1 MLSHAELKQKALSRP
16 EVKAAYDVLDNE
28 YILARELLRAR
39 EAAGLT
45 QAEVA
50 SRMHTKAP
58 AVARLEGGGKHSP
71 SIETLR
77 KYASAVGCKLEV
89 RLIPAKGL

>member
-1 MLSHAELKQKALSRP
+1 MLSHAELKKKALSQP
-16 EVKAAYDVLDNE
+16 EVKAAYDALADE
-28 YILARELLRAR
+28 YFLARELLYAR

-58 AVARLEGGGKHSP
+58 AIARLEGGGKHSP

-89 RLIPAKGL
+89 RLIPTKGL

>member
-1 MLSHAELKQKALSRP
+1 MLSHAELKKRALSNP
-16 EVKAAYDVLDNE
+16 DVKKSYDALEDE
-28 YILARELLRAR
+28 YVLARELIRAR
-39 EAAGLT
+39 SSAGLT

-50 SRMHTKAP
+50 EKMHTKPP
-58 AVARLEGGGKHSP
+58 AIARLEGGGKHSP

-89 RLIPAKGL
+89 RLVPTK

>member
-1 MLSHAELKQKALSRP
+1 MLSHAELKKRALSNP
-16 EVKAAYDVLDNE
+16 DVKRAYDDLEDE
-28 YILARELLRAR
+28 YVLARELIRAR
-39 EAAGLT
+39 SSAGLT

-50 SRMHTKAP
+50 EKMHIRPP
-58 AVARLEGGGKHSP
+58 AIARLEGGGKHSP

-89 RLIPAKGL
+89 RLVPTK

>member
-16 EVKAAYDVLDNE
+16 EVKAAYDALDNE

>member
-1 MLSHAELKQKALSRP
+1 MLSHAELKKKALSKP
-16 EVKAAYDVLDNE
+16 KVKAAYDALADE
-28 YILARELLRAR
+28 YFLARELLRAC

-50 SRMHTKAP
+50 VRMHIKPP
-58 AVARLEGGGKHSP
+58 AIARLEGGGKHSP

-89 RLIPAKGL
+89 RLVPAKG

>member
-1 MLSHAELKQKALSRP
+1 MLSHAELKKRALSNP
-16 EVKAAYDVLDNE
+16 DVKKAYDALEDE
-28 YILARELLRAR
+28 YVLARELIRAR
-39 EAAGLT
+39 SSAGLT

-50 SRMHTKAP
+50 EKMHTKPP
-58 AVARLEGGGKHSP
+58 AIARLEGGGKHSP

-89 RLIPAKGL
+89 RLVPTK

>member
-1 MLSHAELKQKALSRP
+1 MLSHAELKKRALSNP
-16 EVKAAYDVLDNE
+16 DVKKSYDALEDE
-28 YILARELLRAR
+28 YVLARELIRAR
-39 EAAGLT
+39 SSAGLT

-50 SRMHTKAP
+50 EKMHTKPP
-58 AVARLEGGGKHSP
+58 AIARLEGGGKHSP

-89 RLIPAKGL
+89 RLVPSK